1 MYFFRFFYGNKHTK
15 IPLLILS
22 FLPIPFLNIVNSLLS
37 AHTRA
42 IADML
47 AINFKRYIFW
57 ARNWLT
63 FHFPQQTLF
72 CSAWI
77 PDHVIEARRRTV
89 PQMRL
94 QGNSSVDWR
103 LLVPPIYPEMEEGGG
118 RKQAGEQH
126 ISLGQRQENRTHAV
140 AATHHWPQEDFA
152 VFTWRGKSCLV
163 FWSQLRKDGKICL
176 IVC

>member
-1 MYFFRFFYGNKHTK
+1 
-15 IPLLILS
+15 
-22 FLPIPFLNIVNSLLS
+22 
-37 AHTRA
+37 
-42 IADML
+42 
-47 AINFKRYIFW
+47 
-57 ARNWLT
+57 
-63 FHFPQQTLF
+63 
-72 CSAWI
+72 
-77 PDHVIEARRRTV
+77 
-89 PQMRL
+89 MRL

-163 FWSQLRKDGKICL
+163 FWSQLRKRWKNLLNRLVAAYLTKLNPKENLNARNFYSRAKKNSTNWVKQNQQQYSKRQNSL
-176 IVC
+176 IFSFVIIIIIKSTGNQDTEQQP